1 MTTARERLAG
11 TPLEPMIEMY
21 EEDLE
26 IDYDNANTRRIYV
39 GAVTTF
45 AEYVLKKHKITD
57 WAEVTTRHIERFRV
71 DVKKGVAPGMK
82 GPGSDGYT
90 SNLHRALQVFFRW
103 WCALPTSRDNDG
115 KPLPNPI
122 LDAKRPE
129 VKVQPVDVVREDQL
143 NELLRRTEP
152 VRGDVKIDFV
162 QYRDRAIILLFID
175 TGLRRAELTG
185 LNVAD
190 VDIKNRVITVRE
202 EIAKNGNLRR
212 VSFGDDAARALRYY
226 RDLARN
232 AHPQHDREELWLGE
246 RGKGPLTPNGVYQM
260 IRKRGK
266 AIGVDPLYPH
276 MLRHT
281 WVHSMKKANMQS
293 DELMKA
299 AGWQS
304 DAMLSRYA
312 ASTAA
317 ERAVESMRRMSPA
330 DQLRKNKG
338 RK

>member
-1 MTTARERLAG
+1 MSTARERLAG

-45 AEYVLKKHKITD
+45 AEYVMEKHKITD
-57 WAEVTTRHIERFRV
+57 WDEVTTRHIERFRV

-90 SNLHRALQVFFRW
+90 SNLYRALQVFFRW
-103 WCALPTSRDNDG
+103 WCKLPNNRD
-115 KPLPNPI
+115 KPNPI
-122 LDAKRPE
+122 LEAKRPE
-129 VKVQPVDVVREDQL
+129 VKVQPVDVLREDQL
-143 NELLRRTEP
+143 TELLRRTEP
-152 VRGDVKIDFV
+152 VRGDVKTDFV
-162 QYRDRAIILLFID
+162 QYRDRAILLLFID

-185 LNVAD
+185 LTVAD
-190 VDIKNRVITVRE
+190 VDIKNRVITVRA
-202 EIAKNGNLRR
+202 EIAKNGNMRH

-232 AHPQHDREELWLGE
+232 AHPQHDLEELWLGE

-260 IRKRGK
+260 VRKRGK

-293 DELMKA
+293 DELRKA

-304 DAMLSRYA
+304 DAMLARYA

-317 ERAVESMRRMSPA
+317 ERALETMRAASPG
-330 DQLRKNKG
+330 DRLRKG
-338 RK
+338 RRK